1 MESNK
6 KLEEL
11 RKTLPRG
18 SYTEIANRSG
28 LSVRTVVNVIEG
40 KKCALHSIMKVVGEA
55 DKLLAEYKEVIGE

>member
-18 SYTEIANRSG
+18 SYTELAKRTG
-28 LSVRTVVNVIEG
+28 LAVRTVVNVIDG
-40 KKCALHSIMKVVGEA
+40 KKCSLYSIMTVIAEA